1 MTIIVHEYDDGDRCK
16 RCLIPKSLASRPQL
30 CPSKPPSAREAA
42 RMRWPLDGAD
52 AQALEAALAL
62 TERERDRLIG
72 HGCDGDEVNAV
83 ALLDLYQRR
92 AEEAES
98 TLRSLQQ
105 EYQGADSEEL
115 TRDAL
120 ELKVQLLERALA
132 DVCKAADK
140 ITRWDFSPIS
150 VAHPDS
156 QAIIDDIAAL
166 FDALKSAKGTQP

>member
-16 RCLIPKSLASRPQL
+16 RCLIPKDLASRPQL
-30 CPSKPPSAREAA
+30 CPGKPPSAREAA
-42 RMRWPLDGAD
+42 RMRWPLDGAG

-105 EYQGADSEEL
+105 EYRDADSEEL

-132 DVCKAADK
+132 DVCKAAAEL
-140 ITRWDFSPIS
+140 TSWDFSHLL
-150 VAHPDS
+150 VDHHDS
-156 QAIIDDIAAL
+156 QTLLNDVSAL
-166 FDALKSAKGTQP
+166 EAVLRHNRGDQP

>member
-1 MTIIVHEYDDGDRCK
+1 MTDAITCDVCPASSDWVCRRC
-16 RCLIPKSLASRPQL
+16 
-30 CPSKPPSAREAA
+30 
-42 RMRWPLDGAD
+42 
-52 AQALEAALAL
+52 
-62 TERERDRLIG
+62 
-72 HGCDGDEVNAV
+72 
-83 ALLDLYQRR
+83 Y
-92 AEEAES
+92 
-98 TLRSLQQ
+98 
-105 EYQGADSEEL
+105 
-115 TRDAL
+115 DAL